1 VRQRHAVS
9 HYLSQS
15 EIDAILQYVK
25 LERGSLADDS
35 AKAGSTVHTY
45 DFATPLRVSREA
57 MRAIY
62 AIHETFLY
70 SLVSALSA
78 RMRAAVEVELVGIDQ
93 TSYQEYI
100 LSLNNPTVLC
110 VFGMDPLDGDAVMEF
125 HPSLVASMV
134 DLLFGGAGDYQ
145 SRTREITPIEQRLL
159 SRIVTQ
165 FLDDLGRA
173 WKDIQEMSFGLKTIE
188 RNPQFLQ
195 VLSPSE
201 MIVLVTY
208 EVKVEK
214 SVGLMSIA
222 YPLMLLEPTLESI
235 EIQRSSSR
243 VKPWPQQG
251 GVDPLRR
258 ELMGVQVPVEA
269 ELGRASLSIREILE
283 LEPGDVLR
291 LEGRVDEAI
300 SINVGGI
307 PKLKGLPGTKRR
319 RRAVLVTGPVEGES
333 DGGAEQPGS

>member
-15 EIDAILQYVK
+15 EIDAILQYVR

-35 AKAGSTVHTY
+35 ARAGSLVHTY

-70 SLVSALSA
+70 SLVSTLSA

-93 TSYQEYI
+93 ISYQEYI

-110 VFGMDPLDGDAVMEF
+110 VFGMKPLDGDAVMEF

-134 DLLFGGAGDYQ
+134 DLLFGGVGDYHGK
-145 SRTREITPIEQRLL
+145 TREITPIEQRLL
-159 SRIVTQ
+159 SRIVAQ
-165 FLDDLGRA
+165 FLVDLGRS
-173 WKDIQEMSFGLKTIE
+173 WKDVQEMDFALKTIE

-201 MIVLVTY
+201 MIVLVSY

-214 SVGLMSIA
+214 CVGLMSIA

-235 EIQRSSSR
+235 EIQRSSVR
-243 VKPWPQQG
+243 VKPWPLVD

-258 ELMGVQVPVEA
+258 ELLGVSVPVEA
-269 ELGRASLSIREILE
+269 ELGRATLSIREILD
-283 LEPGDVLR
+283 LEVGDVLR
-291 LEGRVDEAI
+291 LDERVDEEI
-300 SINVGGI
+300 RINVGGMA
-307 PKLKGLPGTKRR
+307 KLRGLPGTKRR
-319 RRAVLVTGPVEGES
+319 RRAVLVTGRLGG
-333 DGGAEQPGS
+333 DGHGGDEHAGS

>member
-1 VRQRHAVS
+1 MRQRHTVS

-35 AKAGSTVHTY
+35 ARAGSVVHTY
-45 DFATPLRVSREA
+45 DFATPLRVTRDA

-70 SLVSALSA
+70 SLVSTLSA

-110 VFGMDPLDGDAVMEF
+110 VFSMNPLDGDAVMEF

-134 DLLFGGAGDYQ
+134 DLLFGGTGDYQ
-145 SRTREITPIEQRLL
+145 TRAREITPIEQRLL

-165 FLDDLGRA
+165 FLSDLARS
-173 WKDIQEMSFGLKTIE
+173 WKDVQEMDFALKTIE

-201 MIVLVTY
+201 MIILVTY
-208 EVKVEK
+208 EVKLEK
-214 SVGLMSIA
+214 AVGLMSIA
-222 YPLMLLEPTLESI
+222 YPLMLLDPTLESI

-243 VKPWPQQG
+243 VKPWPQVD
-251 GVDPLRR
+251 GVDPLRQ
-258 ELMGVQVPVEA
+258 ELLGVTVPVEA
-269 ELGRASLSIREILE
+269 ELGRATLSIREILD
-283 LEPGDVLR
+283 LEVGDVLR
-291 LEGRVDEAI
+291 LDGRVDEEI
-300 SINVGGI
+300 HVNVSGM

-319 RRAVLVTGPVEGES
+319 RRAVLVTGPVEGEGN
-333 DGGAEQPGS
+333 GGAKQPGS